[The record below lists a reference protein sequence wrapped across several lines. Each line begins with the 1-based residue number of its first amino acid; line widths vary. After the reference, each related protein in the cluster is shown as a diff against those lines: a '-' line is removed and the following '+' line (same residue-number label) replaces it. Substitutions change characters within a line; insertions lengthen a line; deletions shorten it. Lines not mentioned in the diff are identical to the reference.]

1 VSLPAQIT
9 VSFDFSSGA
18 TFGFPLTLSDPK
30 YGLLGTGT
38 LASSAVPE
46 PVVDLTPDVRQISIR
61 RGRNI
66 MRDQYE
72 AGTCTVRV
80 LDPLSYF
87 NPQNV
92 NSPYFGYLTPL
103 RKLRVAA
110 TYAGTSYFLYS
121 GYTTEYRYTYPQG
134 QETGYVDILCSD
146 ALRLMQQATVTT
158 VTGATAGQDTGTRTT
173 KILDQVFWPTN
184 MRQIDTG
191 STTCVVDPGTARTSL
206 DALFNA
212 AFSEQGAFYIDQEG
226 TAVFKNRPNTIT
238 SASATPIEF
247 DQSGGI
253 PYKNLAFA
261 FDDKLIINSAGMTRV
276 GGTQQVSE
284 NAASIAKYFPHQ
296 LNQENLVAQTDADT
310 LNIARIYVA
319 TRQETTIRI
328 DAMTVD
334 LLDTAVPT
342 GTMLGLNYFQPL
354 KITNIQPDG
363 STIVKTLQCQGLA
376 WDITPNQMQVTVTTL
391 EPITDGFT
399 LGSEVQ
405 GIIGTSVLAY

>member
-1 VSLPAQIT
+1 MSLPAQIT

-18 TFGFPLTLSDPK
+18 TFGYPLTLGDAK

-72 AGTCTVRV
+72 AGSCTVRV

-121 GYTTEYRYTYPQG
+121 GYTTEYKYTYPQG
-134 QETGYVDILCSD
+134 QEIGYVDIICSD

-158 VTGATAGQDTGTRTT
+158 VTGATAGQNTGARIT

-191 STTCVVDPGTARTSL
+191 NTTCVADPGTARTSL

-226 TAVFKNRPNTIT
+226 TAVFKNRTNTIT

-247 DQSGGI
+247 NQTGGI
-253 PYKNLAFA
+253 PYKNLTFA

-328 DAMTVD
+328 DGMLID
-334 LLDTAVPT
+334 LQDTSVPT
-342 GTMLGLNYFQPL
+342 ATILGLDYFTPL

-363 STIVKTLQCQGLA
+363 STIVKTLQAQGFA
-376 WDITPNQMQVTVTTL
+376 WDITPNQMQVAITTL

-399 LGSEVQ
+399 LNSEVQ

>member
-1 VSLPAQIT
+1 MTLPAQIT
-9 VSFDFSSGA
+9 VSFDFSSGP
-18 TFGFPLTLSDPK
+18 TFGNPMTLGDVK

-38 LASSAVPE
+38 LAGSLPIE

-110 TYAGTSYFLYS
+110 TYAGSSYFLFS
-121 GYTTEYRYTYPQG
+121 GYTTEYKYTYPQG
-134 QETGYVDILCSD
+134 QETGYVDIICSD

-158 VTGATAGQDTGTRTT
+158 VASATAGQDTGTRIT

-191 STTCVVDPGTARTSL
+191 NTTCVVDPGTARTSL

-226 TAVFKNRPNTIT
+226 TANFKNRTNTIT

-247 DQSGGI
+247 NQTGGI
-253 PYKNLAFA
+253 PYKNLTFA

-328 DAMTVD
+328 DAMLID
-334 LLDTAVPT
+334 LQDTSVPT
-342 GTMLGLNYFQPL
+342 ATILGLDYFTPL

-363 STIVKTLQCQGLA
+363 STIVKTLQAQGFA
-376 WDITPNQMQVTVTTL
+376 WDITPNQMQVGITTL
-391 EPITDGFT
+391 EPICDGFT
-399 LGSEVQ
+399 LDSAVQ